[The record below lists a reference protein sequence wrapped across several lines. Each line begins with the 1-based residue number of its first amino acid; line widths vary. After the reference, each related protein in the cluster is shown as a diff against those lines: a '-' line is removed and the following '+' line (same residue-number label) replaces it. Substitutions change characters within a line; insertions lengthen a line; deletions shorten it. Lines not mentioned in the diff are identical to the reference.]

1 MEPKNTPPQDPQ
13 SLIAE
18 LLRNDSPIRLERM
31 AYQPPLLPVF
41 QQGVGGVR
49 PLEGYSLEVLKA
61 AREQLPFV
69 SENKLL
75 QIIPGDAMQEHPR
88 RLGIV
93 LSGGPAPGGHNVIA
107 GVFEA
112 AKRAHPDN
120 ALIGFLAGPKG
131 IITNKHKEI
140 TGEIIGEY
148 KNSGGFHMLG
158 TGRDKIDN
166 TDKMGQCR
174 QTCSNLELDGL
185 VVVGGDDSN
194 TNAAFLAENM
204 RDIGV
209 QVIGIPKTIDGDLQV
224 PGLLQVP
231 FGYHSACMSFATEV
245 GNLNSDCKSDL
256 KYWHFN
262 RLMGRSASHI
272 ALEVALQ
279 THPNVIL
286 IGEEI
291 EDKDLTIHNVV
302 RLIADVVVDRAQR
315 GMNYGTILIPEGILE
330 FIYEI
335 NTLIIKISY
344 IIASYDKEA
353 WHEESFHKL
362 PFEDQVQLVD
372 NHDIWRDYDS
382 RVFLGLPTELQK
394 GLLLPRDSHGNFQFA
409 QVRTERILLDMVSTY
424 LRKQRGKG
432 IYKGTFKNQNHYYGY
447 DGRGTFPTKF
457 DCDFGYNLGVTAFS
471 LLAHGCTGYMAAI
484 KDLHKP
490 LPVLAAHRH
499 PAGSLDASGRTQGA
513 PGVGHCQTK
522 GGLGQHRLQ
531 NVSPGERKMG
541 HRGPLPFSWTNSVFW
556 SVRRCQAHHS
566 AVECIRLV
574 MADSRPFYSA
584 AAALSEVNHGSLC
597 ERQISARISG
607 NGVGAGPGTALW
619 GRPVRNHPG

>member
-1 MEPKNTPPQDPQ
+1 MTDKNIAPQNPQ
-13 SLIAE
+13 NPIVSL
-18 LLRNDSPIRLERM
+18 LCNDSPVRLERM
-31 AYQPPLLPVF
+31 VYQPPLIPAF
-41 QQGVGGVR
+41 R
-49 PLEGYSLEVLKA
+49 EGSGSIRSLDGFSLEVLKA
-61 AREQLPFV
+61 TREQLPFV
-69 SENKLL
+69 SENRLVD
-75 QIIPGDAMQEHPR
+75 IIPGGVRQEQSR
-88 RLGIV
+88 RIGIV

-120 ALIGFLAGPKG
+120 AIIGFLAGPKG
-131 IITNKHKEI
+131 IITKKYKDI
-140 TGEIIGEY
+140 DAAIISEY

-166 TDKMGQCR
+166 TDKMAKCR
-174 QTCSNLELDGL
+174 QTCADLQLDGL

-194 TNAAFLAENM
+194 TNAAFLAEDM
-204 RDIGV
+204 RDLGV
-209 QVIGIPKTIDGDLQV
+209 QVIGVPKTIDGDLQV

-291 EDKDLTIHNVV
+291 EDKELTIHNVV
-302 RLIADVVVDRAQR
+302 RLIADVVVERARR

-330 FIYEI
+330 FIHEI
-335 NTLIIKISY
+335 NVLIIKISY

-353 WHEESFHKL
+353 VGEESFHKL
-362 PFEDQVQLVD
+362 PFEDQVQLID

-382 RVFLGLPTELQK
+382 RVFLGLPTELQR
-394 GLLLPRDSHGNFQFA
+394 GLLLPRDSHGNFQYA
-409 QVRTERILLDMVSTY
+409 QVRTERILLDMVATY

-432 IYKGTFKNQNHYYGY
+432 IYKGTFKHQNHYYGY

-457 DCDFGYNLGVTAFS
+457 DCDYGYNLGVTAFT
-471 LLAHGCTGYMAAI
+471 LLANGCTGYMAAI
-484 KDLHKP
+484 KDVHKP
-490 LPVLAAHRH
+490 LEQWRPIGIPLAPLMHLEERRGRLELVIAKQKVDLDSPAFKVLAQERIKWAQEDHYRF
-499 PAGSLDASGRTQGA
+499 PGPIQFSGPCADAKPITLQLNA
-513 PGVGHCQTK
+513 L
-522 GGLGQHRLQ
+522 GL
-531 NVSPGERKMG
+531 
-541 HRGPLPFSWTNSVFW
+541 
-556 SVRRCQAHHS
+556 
-566 AVECIRLV
+566 
-574 MADSRPFYSA
+574 
-584 AAALSEVNHGSLC
+584 
-597 ERQISARISG
+597 
-607 NGVGAGPGTALW
+607 
-619 GRPVRNHPG
+619 